1 MRTQRNYYEI
11 LGLQRTATIQEIKKR
26 YRELARKYHPD
37 VHRDKELAQR
47 AFVQIVEAYKT
58 LSDAM
63 ARRQYDE
70 SLGRPTTTPGAP
82 TRRSGPGQSARPR
95 ITEAQRLIGEAQLA
109 FVRGRF
115 SEAAIRCRQALRS
128 NPNLARAH
136 AILGD
141 INRIQNRTEPAI
153 VEYGFAVQ
161 LDPNDRESRRKLERL
176 VRGEATAMRRESRIP
191 LTRAVSVELLLGN
204 MIGWGIAFFLLLLIY
219 VFPGNPIAGFREYLP
234 ALSKWSG
241 NLIFFLAADG
251 ALVGLLLSLNGMLGH
266 PDDELM
272 SQPVP
277 VAARKAQ
284 SLPVGIVVLLLSV
297 VFFYG
302 AAAFYLLIAAFQEH
316 VSRSVLW
323 VFTAVAG
330 ITVVAALMYFPG
342 RAQAL
347 LYGGNVVF
355 LAMVAGWY
363 LGEFLKPGV

>member
-11 LGLQRTATIQEIKKR
+11 LGLRRTATIQEIKKR

-37 VHRDKELAQR
+37 VHRDKALAQR

-58 LSDAM
+58 LSDGA

-70 SLGRPTTTPGAP
+70 SLGRPTPAPGAP
-82 TRRSGPGQSARPR
+82 TRGRGYAQSSRPR
-95 ITEAQRLIGEAQLA
+95 ITEAQRLVTEAQFA
-109 FVRGRF
+109 FVRGKF
-115 SEAAIRCRQALRS
+115 SEAAIKCRQALRS

-141 INRIQNRTEPAI
+141 INRIQNRIEPAI

-161 LDPNDRESRRKLERL
+161 LDPSDRESRRKMERL
-176 VRGEATAMRRESRIP
+176 VRGEASAMRRESHVP
-191 LTRAVSVELLLGN
+191 LTRAVTAELLVGN

-219 VFPGNPIAGFREYLP
+219 IFPGVPIAGFREYLP
-234 ALSKWSG
+234 TLSRWSG

-277 VAARKAQ
+277 VAARNAQ
-284 SLPVGIVVLLLSV
+284 FLPVGIVVLLLSV

-302 AAAFYLLIAAFQEH
+302 AAAFYLLIGALQEH

-330 ITVVAALMYFPG
+330 ITIVAAIMYVPS
-342 RAQAL
+342 RTQVL

-363 LGEFLKPGV
+363 LGEFLKPGL